1 MVYIIIEYFL
11 ALAKNE
17 LKLAALPVLKGNVKI
32 ESGYMKQFTHW
43 SDACQCEMTFSIFLP
58 ERKQRLDADPP
69 VLYYLSGM
77 FHKGVFSKPSGNCI
91 VAPNLCVL
99 S

>member
-1 MVYIIIEYFL
+1 MV
-11 ALAKNE
+11 AG
-17 LKLAALPVLKGNVKI
+17 PVLKGNVKL

-69 VLYYLSGM
+69 VLYYLSGL
-77 FHKGVFSKPSGNCI
+77 FHKGLSSKSSGNHI
-91 VAPNLCVL
+91 VAPNLCLL

>member
-1 MVYIIIEYFL
+1 MVLILIECFL

-17 LKLAALPVLKGNVKI
+17 LKMVAGPVLKGNVKL

-77 FHKGVFSKPSGNCI
+77 FHKPFP
-91 VAPNLCVL
+91 PR
-99 S
+99 

>member
-1 MVYIIIEYFL
+1 MV
-11 ALAKNE
+11 AG
-17 LKLAALPVLKGNVKI
+17 PVLKGNVKL

-77 FHKGVFSKPSGNCI
+77 FNKLFLHFTKMTSNVSLNCKITAFPKDLAKSVFDF
-91 VAPNLCVL
+91 CVE
-99 S
+99 